1 MNKSR
6 EHTQKDANKIIEVLF
21 RISKAVNNTRDLQEL
36 YKAIHKNLG
45 DILNVDNFFIALHHA
60 NKDSITFPYYVDEK
74 DDYPEELCN
83 FSKSASIT
91 GRVIKNRKPLIFLKK
106 DFIQLAEAMNQKS
119 IGTAPEIWLGAPLII
134 NNKVKGAVVIQNYES
149 SNAYG
154 KQDLNLLNSVSQHI
168 ALAIERKESQK
179 KLTEQRN
186 ILTKIMDSSPVGICL
201 IENRTFKW
209 VNSEMVKIFGYDKKE
224 DLENCDTRIMYKSEN
239 DYNNAGKIILH
250 DLQNRGKADFN
261 FELKKKNNTSLKA
274 NIIMTSLSAGNPMES
289 TIAIATDISQREVV
303 QQEKY
308 EKERLQGVLEMA
320 GAVCHEI
327 NQPLQAILGYSEL
340 LLLSS
345 KPDELK
351 DNKLMSI
358 KSQASRLGEITKKLS
373 TITHYRTLDYPG
385 NTKIVDI
392 WNASRDTKH

>member
-1 MNKSR
+1 MDKSR
-6 EHTQKDANKIIEVLF
+6 DHTQKDANKIIEVLF
-21 RISKAVNNTRDLQEL
+21 RISKAVSNTRDLHEL
-36 YKAIHKNLG
+36 YEAIHTNLG
-45 DILNVDNFFIALHHA
+45 DILNVDNFFIALHHE

-74 DDYPEELCN
+74 DNNPEEIYN
-83 FSKSASIT
+83 FSKTASMT
-91 GRVIKNRKPLIFLKK
+91 GRVIKNREPLIFLKK
-106 DFIQLAEAMNQKS
+106 DFIQFAEAMNQKP
-119 IGTAPEIWLGAPLII
+119 IGTAPKIWLGAPLII
-134 NNKVKGAVVIQNYES
+134 NNQVKGAVVIQNYES

-179 KLTEQRN
+179 KLTEQRK

-224 DLENCDTRIMYKSEN
+224 DLENCDTRIIYKSEN
-239 DYNNAGKIILH
+239 DYNNAGKIIFY
-250 DLQNRGKADFN
+250 DLQNRGKVDFD
-261 FELKKKNNTSLKA
+261 FELKKKDDTSFNA
-274 NIIMTSLSAGNPMES
+274 HIIITSLSDGNPMES
-289 TIAIATDISQREVV
+289 TIAITADISQQKLV
-303 QQEKY
+303 QQERY

-351 DNKLMSI
+351 DNKLISI
-358 KSQASRLGEITKKLS
+358 KNQASRLGEITKKLS

-385 NTKIVDI
+385 DTKIVDI
-392 WNASRDTKH
+392 WNASSDSKH